1 MDSPPPAKSRIR
13 AKADPAN
20 KERAKTLVV
29 VLENPGNQSNVG
41 AVIRS
46 VDGLG
51 ARALYV
57 VNPPD
62 SKFRMPDWPESRSQ
76 KGPLA
81 CSSSSANKWT
91 FVKVFSST
99 TECHDHLE
107 GLGYTS
113 YVTSPHRKD
122 KPCYN
127 LHDGKYTDRRVAVW
141 FGNESKGITDEA
153 VARAKGCIA
162 IPMRGMV
169 ESFNLSV
176 SVGIVLSEVVRQRR
190 EHCAKKWS
198 DRDRPDDLDLV

>member
-20 KERAKTLVV
+20 KERSKTLIV
-29 VLENPGNQSNVG
+29 VLENPGNHSNVG

-46 VDGLG
+46 VDAFG

-62 SKFRMPDWPESRSQ
+62 AKFKMPDWPRSRSQ

-99 TECHDHLE
+99 AECYDHLE
-107 GLGYTS
+107 RMGFAS

-127 LHDGKYTDRRVAVW
+127 LKDGKYTDKKVAVW
-141 FGNESKGITDEA
+141 FGNEFEGITDEA
-153 VARAKGCIA
+153 VARAKACIA
-162 IPMRGMV
+162 IPMLGMI
-169 ESFNLSV
+169 ESLNLSV
-176 SVGIVLSEVVRQRR
+176 SVGVVLSEVVHQRR
-190 EHCAKKWS
+190 DHCAKKRLAREVNS
-198 DRDRPDDLDLV
+198 FIE